1 MDFFS
6 DYADFLNNSGVSST
20 STMSVAALAALD
32 PDGKRT
38 PVGVLLGAHGSYEK
52 YFEEAGES
60 PSQVCNVAAIA
71 VSGKTKWEVLD
82 TLIKRLFKEYL
93 SRVDPTT
100 SLGLGTES
108 IASYH
113 VGEVVR
119 YKDSPTPELLPCGY
133 LVGNADSINICLKG
147 AIHNSSVD
155 ALAFETLIPKS
166 IIQRCVS
173 L

>member
-1 MDFFS
+1 M
-6 DYADFLNNSGVSST
+6 
-20 STMSVAALAALD
+20 AALAALD

-38 PVGVLLGAHGSYEK
+38 PVAVLLGAHGSYER
-52 YFEEAGES
+52 YMEETGETLPQMCS
-60 PSQVCNVAAIA
+60 VAAIA

-93 SRVDPTT
+93 ARVDPTT

-119 YKDSPTPELLPCGY
+119 YKESLTPELLPCGY
-133 LVGNADSINICLKG
+133 LVGNADSITICLKG
-147 AIHNSSVD
+147 AVHNGSVD

-166 IIQRCVS
+166 IIQRYFFSPLNMNTFPCVIPF

>member
-1 MDFFS
+1 M
-6 DYADFLNNSGVSST
+6 
-20 STMSVAALAALD
+20 
-32 PDGKRT
+32 
-38 PVGVLLGAHGSYEK
+38 
-52 YFEEAGES
+52 
-60 PSQVCNVAAIA
+60 CNVAAIA

-133 LVGNADSINICLKG
+133 LVGNADTISICLKG
-147 AIHNSSVD
+147 AIHNGSVD

-166 IIQRCVS
+166 IIQRFVS
-173 L
+173 LSFSLEYFSVIPFQKCMFDFKIHFQQVYIVTH